1 MNSTNHYPLYQQAVQ
16 DYGADIAR
24 FTAGY
29 ERDPAR
35 RRELLQEVHLALWQS
50 LARYKADCSLRTWV
64 YRVAHNIGV
73 SHIQR
78 SLRNAERNC
87 LTLDDIESLPSN
99 SADIDQ
105 TERRLDLQ
113 KVLALIHQLAPLD
126 RQVMLLYL
134 EDMEATGI
142 ADITGVSARNVA
154 TKVHRIKAVLA
165 NQLGMERKTA

>member
-1 MNSTNHYPLYQQAVQ
+1 MPSISVVPEDAPVRQ
-16 DYGADIAR
+16 
-24 FTAGY
+24 GY
-29 ERDPAR
+29 ELVQQQMGEGAPGM
-35 RRELLQEVHLALWQS
+35 LQIVAPSAQAQQRALNDS
-50 LARYKADCSLRTWV
+50 LAQYQADCSLRTWV
-64 YRVAHNIGV
+64 YRVAHNVGV

-78 SLRNAERNC
+78 SLRNAERNS
-87 LTLDDIESLPSN
+87 LTLDDIEHMAGE
-99 SADIDQ
+99 SAEIAL

-134 EDMEATGI
+134 EDMDAAGI
-142 ADITGVSARNVA
+142 ADITGLSARNVA